1 MIKII
6 FTVITILMALGGIG
20 EKDKMKGTVY
30 IYATIM
36 MAIVTLLAYKFL

>member
-20 EKDKMKGTVY
+20 ENDKEKGTVY